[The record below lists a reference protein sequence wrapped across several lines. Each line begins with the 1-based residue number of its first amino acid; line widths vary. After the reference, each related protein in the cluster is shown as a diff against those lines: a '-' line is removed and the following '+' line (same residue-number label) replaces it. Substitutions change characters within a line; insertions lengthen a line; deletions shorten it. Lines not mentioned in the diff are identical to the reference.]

1 MKTTALALASLLAL
15 ALPGLSADDA
25 APKPWMKEG
34 GAGGPGGGPQRGK
47 MFEMMD
53 KNSDGKV
60 TVEEFKANASDMAK
74 QRFERIDENADG
86 KVTAAEFSAAMDKM
100 AKMAPE
106 RAAEMKKR
114 APDFAAL
121 DANGDGSATLE
132 EFAAGGTKAL
142 MERFEKM
149 DQNGD
154 DVITKDEVEAARKAF
169 GEGRRGPKEDKPEGD
184 KKPTT

>member
-1 MKTTALALASLLAL
+1 MKTPVVLLASLLAL
-15 ALPGLSADDA
+15 ATLGARAEDTQ
-25 APKPWMKEG
+25 KPWMKEG
-34 GAGGPGGGPQRGK
+34 GGSPAGGPGGPGRGK

-53 KNSDGKV
+53 KDGDGKV
-60 TVEEFKANASDMAK
+60 TVDEFKANATEMAK
-74 QRFERIDENADG
+74 QRFEKIDANADG
-86 KVTAAEFSAAMDKM
+86 KVTAEEMTAAMDKM

-121 DANGDGSATLE
+121 DTNGDGSATLE
-132 EFAAGGTKAL
+132 EFTAGGTKVI

-154 DVITKDEVEAARKAF
+154 KVVTKDEVEAARKAF
-169 GEGRRGPKEDKPEGD
+169 GEGRGPRGEKPEGD